1 MATTR
6 LNVLVCSGAAC
17 LSAHSKEVKDELI
30 ININK
35 HNLNDEVKIIETG
48 CMGPCEMGP
57 IILVYPEGTFYKK
70 VKKEDVAQIVEEHF
84 LKGRVVK
91 RLLFETFDS
100 KKVIESHKE
109 VTFFQKQ
116 QKIVLK
122 NCGVINPESLE
133 EYIATDGYLALGKV
147 LTEMKPEEVIQTIL
161 DSGLRGRG
169 GGGFPTGL
177 KWKFAA
183 AEKDPV
189 KYIVCNADEGDPGA
203 FMDRSVLEGDP
214 HSVIE
219 GMAIASYAIGSH
231 KGYVYVRAEYPL
243 AIKRLDYAINQAR
256 KEGLLGDNIFNTG
269 FSFDLEIRMGAGAF
283 VCGEETALLRSI
295 EGFRGTPT
303 PKPPFPAQKGL
314 WGKPTII
321 NNVETFA
328 NIRHIINNGAKWFSS
343 IGTEKSKGTK
353 VFALSGK
360 IRNSGLAEVPMGTTI
375 RELVYEIGGGI
386 PDNKKFKA
394 VQFGGPSGGCI
405 KSDYLDTAIDYES
418 LLRLGAMMGSGG
430 CIVMDEDN
438 CMVNTAKFFLEFTS
452 FESCGKCTPCR
463 IGTKQMYNLL
473 DKITK
478 GKGTMEDLET
488 LERLGEDIRRTAL
501 CGLGQTAP
509 NPVLSTLK
517 HFRKEYED
525 HILHGICEAKVCKDL
540 IYFEIDKEICKK
552 CGLCAKK
559 CPVPCISG
567 EIRKTPYE
575 IDQSA
580 CIKCSSCFDVCPFG
594 AISKKTGVK
603 RIKEE
608 KKVEINVDED
618 YYKS

>member
-1 MATTR
+1 MTTTR
-6 LNVLVCSGAAC
+6 LNVLVCAGAAC
-17 LSAHSKEVKDELI
+17 LSAHSMEVKDEMLNQI
-30 ININK
+30 K
-35 HNLNDEVKIIETG
+35 LHNLEGEVKIIETG

-57 IILVYPEGTFYKK
+57 VVLVYPEGTFYKK
-70 VKKEDVAQIVEEHF
+70 VSKNDVAEIVEQHF

-91 RLLFETFDS
+91 RLLYQTADAKKILET
-100 KKVIESHKE
+100 HKE
-109 VTFFQKQ
+109 VEFFQKQ

-147 LTEMKPEEVIQTIL
+147 LTEMKPEDVIKEIL

-177 KWKFAA
+177 KWKLTA
-183 AEKDPV
+183 AEKETI
-189 KYIVCNADEGDPGA
+189 KYVVCNADEGDPGA

-219 GMAIASYAIGSH
+219 GMAICAYAIGAQ

-243 AIKRLDYAINQAR
+243 AIKRLDFAINQAR
-256 KEGLLGDNIFNTG
+256 KEGLLGEKILGTS

-295 EGFRGTPT
+295 EGFRGTPV

-314 WGKPTII
+314 WGKPTVI

-328 NIRHIINNGAKWFSS
+328 NIRHIILNGSKWFSS

-360 IRNSGLAEVPMGTTI
+360 IKNSGLAEVPMGTTI

-405 KSDYLDTAIDYES
+405 KADYLDTPIDYES
-418 LLRLGAMMGSGG
+418 LTALGAMMGSGG

-452 FESCGKCTPCR
+452 FESCGKCVPCR
-463 IGTKQMYNLL
+463 VGTKQMYNIL
-473 DKITK
+473 DRITK
-478 GKGTMEDLET
+478 GEGTLEDLDT
-488 LERLGEDIRRTAL
+488 LQKLGEDIRRTAL

-517 HFRKEYED
+517 HFRREYED
-525 HILHGICEAKVCKDL
+525 HILNGICEAKVCKDL
-540 IYFEIDKEICKK
+540 IYYEIDPEICKK

-559 CPVPCISG
+559 CPSKCITG
-567 EIRKTPYE
+567 EIRKTPFE
-575 IDQSA
+575 IIQKD
-580 CIKCSSCFDVCPFG
+580 CIKCGTCFEVCPFD
-594 AISKKTGVK
+594 AINKKTGVK
-603 RIKEE
+603 KEKVIENIKEKE
-608 KKVEINVDED
+608 NKD
-618 YYKS
+618 YYEI